1 VAGLSVQAAVH
12 KENASN
18 TRAADGEWKL
28 LPDKFMKVVKKV
40 LNTWKEE
47 DLESLR
53 EVCELWC
60 SCTRVM
66 RDVC

>member
-1 VAGLSVQAAVH
+1 MGLSLQAAVH
-12 KENASN
+12 KENSSN

-60 SCTRVM
+60 NTRVM
-66 RDVC
+66 QDVC

>member
-1 VAGLSVQAAVH
+1 VH

-47 DLESLR
+47 DIESLR
-53 EVCELWC
+53 EVPYVYAC
-60 SCTRVM
+60 
-66 RDVC
+66 

>member
-1 VAGLSVQAAVH
+1 VAVQ

-18 TRAADGEWKL
+18 SRAADGEWKL

-53 EVCELWC
+53 EVCVYYVLP
-60 SCTRVM
+60 V
-66 RDVC
+66 